1 MAFFRFCAYTG
12 RESVCFQAQKG
23 VSVYEKSF
31 LYFHAAGY
39 AGKAATQTAAATNM
53 IFSMYI
59 TIPVIL
65 GVVITILLGLMK
77 VEKENKR
84 IDMERAEKAD

>member
-1 MAFFRFCAYTG
+1 MQTYTS
-12 RESVCFQAQKG
+12 RDPVCFQAQKG
-23 VSVYEKSF
+23 ASVYEKSF
-31 LYFHAAGY
+31 FYFHAAGY
-39 AGKAATQTAAATNM
+39 AGKSAIQTAAATNM
-53 IFSMYI
+53 ILSMYI

-84 IDMERAEKAD
+84 IDMERAEQAD

>member
-1 MAFFRFCAYTG
+1 MLSGTKRRPLFMKNHSYI
-12 RESVCFQAQKG
+12 SMQQDMP
-23 VSVYEKSF
+23 EK
-31 LYFHAAGY
+31 L
-39 AGKAATQTAAATNM
+39 ATQTAAATNM

-77 VEKENKR
+77 VERK
-84 IDMERAEKAD
+84 